1 VRIVGERKRFS
12 ARAQGIGV
20 AVVSWYPPGTQDAV
34 QGGKEIMVED
44 GILMPLV

>member
-1 VRIVGERKRFS
+1 MNSWRKEALFRT
-12 ARAQGIGV
+12 QGIGV